1 MPFKMM
7 GCAAIFLVTA
17 LCTGAAG
24 APFIPQSDAEV
35 LERLPF
41 KASDPAM
48 RQLRALRDQLTAEP
62 ENLAA
67 AARLAQ
73 GYLEAGRATSDPRYT
88 GYAQAALAPW
98 WSLPN
103 PPEEI
108 LVLRAAIRQRS
119 HQFGAALA
127 DLAAALE
134 ANPRNAEALL
144 MRATIFLVT
153 GDFEHAKAGCAALRP
168 LTQELTWVA
177 CFAQVNGATGE
188 LRKSYESL
196 RAALDRSHGATP
208 RMRAWVLTSL
218 AEMAARLGFAQEA
231 DSHFQEALAAS
242 GADSYLLGAYAGF
255 LLDEGRPK
263 EAVALLGSHLRADP
277 LLLRYAL
284 GLRAIQSSGLNARIE
299 ELRGRFDASRLRGE
313 RLHLRDEA
321 LFTLLL
327 LNDPAAALELAR
339 ENWRIQKEPADLRI
353 LLEAAIA
360 SRNEAEIEA
369 VKNWVKKTGFE
380 DARLNRIISAPL
392 QPN

>member
-1 MPFKMM
+1 MTLRTM
-7 GCAAIFLVTA
+7 GCAAFFLITA
-17 LCTGAAG
+17 LSAGASG

-41 KASDPAM
+41 KAGDPAM

-73 GYLEAGRATSDPRYT
+73 GYLDMGRETSDPRYT

-98 WSLPN
+98 WNLPN

-108 LVLRAAIRQRS
+108 LILRAAVRQRS

-144 MRATIFLVT
+144 MRATILQVT
-153 GDFEHAKAGCAALRP
+153 GDFARAKAGCAALRP
-168 LTQELTWVA
+168 LTQKLIWAA
-177 CFAQVNGATGE
+177 CFAQVNGATGA

-196 RAALDRSHGATP
+196 RAALGRAHGAAP

-218 AEMAARLGFAQEA
+218 AEMAARLGLAQEA
-231 DSHFQEALAAS
+231 YSHFQEALAAS
-242 GADSYLLGAYAGF
+242 GSDSYLLGAYAGF

-263 EAVALLGSHLRADP
+263 EAVALLSPHLRADP

-284 GLRAIQSSGLNARIE
+284 GLKAIQSGDLQARIE
-299 ELRGRFDASRLRGE
+299 ELRGRFDASRMRGE

-353 LLEAAIA
+353 LFEAALA
-360 SRNEAEIEA
+360 AGNDAEIEA
-369 VKNWVKKTGFE
+369 VKDWVMKTGYE
-380 DARLNRIISAPL
+380 DARLSRLISAPL

>member
-1 MPFKMM
+1 MPLRMM
-7 GCAAIFLVTA
+7 GYATVLLVTA
-17 LCTGAAG
+17 LCAGAAG
-24 APFIPQSDAEV
+24 APFIPQSGAEV

-41 KASDPAM
+41 KANDPAM

-73 GYLEAGRATSDPRYT
+73 VYMEMGRATSDPRYT
-88 GYAQAALAPW
+88 GYAQAALSPW
-98 WSLPN
+98 WNLPS

-144 MRATIFLVT
+144 MRATILQVT

-168 LTQELTWVA
+168 LMQELIWAA
-177 CFAQVNGATGE
+177 CLAQVHGATGA
-188 LRKSYESL
+188 LRESYESL
-196 RAALDRSHGATP
+196 RAALGRSHGATP

-218 AEMAARLGFAQEA
+218 AEMAARLGLAAEA
-231 DSHFQEALAAS
+231 NSHFQEALAAS

-263 EAVALLGSHLRADP
+263 EAVALLSPHLRADP

-284 GLRAIQSSGLNARIE
+284 GLKAIQSGELQARIE
-299 ELRGRFDASRLRGE
+299 ELRGRFDASRMRGE

-339 ENWRIQKEPADLRI
+339 ENWRVQKEPADLRI
-353 LLEAAIA
+353 LLEAALA
-360 SRNEAEIEA
+360 TRNEAEIEA
-369 VKNWVKKTGFE
+369 VKNWLMKTGFE
-380 DARLNRIISAPL
+380 DARLNRLISAPL